1 MRKTTIYTVTVALL
15 GAAYLS
21 GISAFAEQ
29 DTFPVT
35 VTDDFGTE
43 VTLEEAPTSI
53 VSLAPVDTEILFAI
67 GAGDAVTG
75 KTDYCNYPAEAADV
89 ESIGTY
95 SEPNMELILS
105 KSPDLVVASGY
116 IDDAIRQQLE
126 ENGTAIFI
134 TNANDLESTK
144 KDIETLGTLVGHA
157 DDAAEVIK
165 TMDDEWADLSNEL
178 EAVAD
183 DAQKS
188 AFIDI
193 GSLYS
198 AGPDSMLDNSMKL
211 IKVKN
216 IAEDADSAWPQ
227 LSAETVV
234 AADPDVYISLYSTLD
249 DVKQTAGFE
258 ELDCLNED
266 GGFIYIDGMSEE
278 GDMIQ
283 RPGPRYVEGLKVLAE
298 LVYPEIAE

>member
-1 MRKTTIYTVTVALL
+1 MKKTTIYTVTAALL

-21 GISAFAEQ
+21 GISAFAEE

-43 VTLEEAPTSI
+43 VTLEATPTSI

-67 GAGDAVTG
+67 GAGDVVTG

-134 TNANDLESTK
+134 TNANDLETTK
-144 KDIETLGTLVGHA
+144 KDIETLGTLVGHS
-157 DDAAEVIK
+157 DDAAEVIS
-165 TMDDEWADLSNEL
+165 TMDAEWADLSKEL

-234 AADPDVYISLYSTLD
+234 AADPDVYISLFSTLD

-258 ELDCLNED
+258 NLDCLNED